1 MSKTL
6 YVGNLPYTTTIEELK
21 GLFSG
26 YNTEDVKVITDRD
39 SGRSRGFGFVH
50 FNYDGEAEKAIKALN
65 GHSLG
70 DRKIVV
76 NEARPRTNRN
86 SGGFDRSFNK
96 PTFNRW

>member
-6 YVGNLPYTTTIEELK
+6 YVGNLPYTTTLEELK
-21 GLFSG
+21 GLFSK
-26 YNTEDVKVITDRD
+26 YNIEDIKVITDRD
-39 SGRSRGFGFVH
+39 SGRPRGFGFVY
-50 FNYDGEAEKAIKALN
+50 FNYDGEAEKAIKTLN

-86 SGGFDRSFNK
+86 SGGSDRSFNRPIFK
-96 PTFNRW
+96 RW

>member
-6 YVGNLPYTTTIEELK
+6 YVGNLPYTITIEELK

-50 FNYDGEAEKAIKALN
+50 FNYDGEAEKAIKALD

-86 SGGFDRSFNK
+86 SGGSDRSFNK
-96 PTFNRW
+96 PIFNRW

>member
-21 GLFSG
+21 SLFSE
-26 YNTEDVKVITDRD
+26 YNTGDVKVITNRD
-39 SGRSRGFGFVH
+39 SGRSRGFGFVD
-50 FNYDGEAEKAIKALN
+50 FSYDGEAEKAIKALN

-86 SGGFDRSFNK
+86 SGESHRSFNT
-96 PTFNRW
+96 PIFNRW

>member
-21 GLFSG
+21 GLFSE
-26 YNTEDVKVITDRD
+26 YNAEDVRVITDRD
-39 SGRSRGFGFVH
+39 SGRSRGFGFVS
-50 FNYDGEAEKAIKALN
+50 FNDDEEAEKSIKALN

-86 SGGFDRSFNK
+86 SGGSDRSFNK

>member
-6 YVGNLPYTTTIEELK
+6 YVGNLPYTTTVEKLK
-21 GLFSG
+21 DLFSE
-26 YNTEDVKVITDRD
+26 YNIEDIKVIMDRD
-39 SGRSRGFGFVH
+39 SGRSRGFGFVD
-50 FNYDGEAEKAIKALN
+50 FSYDGEAEKAIKALN

-86 SGGFDRSFNK
+86 SRGSDRSFNR
-96 PTFNRW
+96 PAFNKW

>member
-21 GLFSG
+21 GLFSE
-26 YNTEDVKVITDRD
+26 YNAEDVRVIADRD
-39 SGRSRGFGFVH
+39 AGRSRGFGFVS
-50 FNYDGEAEKAIKALN
+50 FNDDGEAEKAIKALN

-86 SGGFDRSFNK
+86 SGGSDRSFNK
-96 PTFNRW
+96 W

>member
-86 SGGFDRSFNK
+86 SGGSDRSFNK
-96 PTFNRW
+96 PIFNRW

>member
-6 YVGNLPYTTTIEELK
+6 YVGNLPYTTTLEELK
-21 GLFSG
+21 GLFSE
-26 YNTEDVKVITDRD
+26 YNIEDIKVITDRD
-39 SGRSRGFGFVH
+39 SGRSRGFGFVY

-76 NEARPRTNRN
+76 NEARPRTNQN
-86 SGGFDRSFNK
+86 SGGSDRSFNR
-96 PTFNRW
+96 PTFNKW

>member
-86 SGGFDRSFNK
+86 SGGSDRSFNK
-96 PTFNRW
+96 PSFNTW

>member
-86 SGGFDRSFNK
+86 SGGSDRSFNK
-96 PTFNRW
+96 PTFNTW

>member
-6 YVGNLPYTTTIEELK
+6 YVGNLPYTITIEELK

-50 FNYDGEAEKAIKALN
+50 FNYDGEAEKAIKALD

-86 SGGFDRSFNK
+86 SGGSDRSFNK